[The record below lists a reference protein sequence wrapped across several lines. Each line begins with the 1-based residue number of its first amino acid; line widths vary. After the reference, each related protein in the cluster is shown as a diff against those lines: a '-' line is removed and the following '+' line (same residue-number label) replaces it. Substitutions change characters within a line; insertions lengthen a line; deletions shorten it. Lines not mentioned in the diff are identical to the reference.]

1 MATSVRDKK
10 GRPLVAITGCGVV
23 SSLGRGKQDNWRAL
37 TQGRSGIRRISR
49 FPTDGLRTSI
59 AGTVDCLNVAPHSSP
74 ALTIAMA
81 TAAAE
86 EALAEAEFSRAESF
100 PGPLC
105 LATPPAELEWPQ
117 RKSLWDEMAG
127 SELAGYQRLLAAARS
142 HEHAEMA
149 GLFRFGSVADHLADR
164 FGTQGLPVSVS
175 TACASGATAIQLGAE
190 AIRRGQVQAALCIGT
205 DSSVQIEALIRF
217 ILLSALSTRNELPQ
231 KASRPFSKDRDG
243 FVMAEGAGALVLED
257 YASARARGANILGF
271 VRGCGEKADDYH
283 RTRSKPDGTA
293 IIGAIRNALAD
304 ASMEPDEIDYINAHG
319 TSTPENDKM
328 EYQSLKA
335 VLGEHLSTTPISSN
349 KSMIGHTLSAAGA
362 IEAIFSLLTIRT
374 GKLPPTINY
383 DLPDPDI
390 PLDVV
395 PNTARDARIVTV
407 LSNSFGFGGQNV
419 SLVLGAP

>member
-1 MATSVRDKK
+1 MATKVRDKK
-10 GRPLVAITGCGVV
+10 DRPLVAITGCGVV
-23 SSLGRGKQDNWRAL
+23 TSLGRGKQENWRAL
-37 TQGRSGIRRISR
+37 TQGHSGIRHISR
-49 FPTDGLRTSI
+49 FPTDGLRTTI
-59 AGTVDCLNVAPHSSP
+59 AGSVDFLDVVPHSSP

-86 EALAEAEFSRAESF
+86 EALAEAEFARTETF

-117 RKSLWDEMAG
+117 RKLLWDEMAG

-149 GLFRFGSVADHLADR
+149 GLFQFGSVADHLAER
-164 FGTQGLPVSVS
+164 FGTRGLPVSVS

-190 AIRRGQVQAALCIGT
+190 AIRRGQIQAALCIGT

-257 YASARARGANILGF
+257 YASARARGANIIGF

-335 VLGEHLSTTPISSN
+335 VLGGHLSTTPISSN

-362 IEAIFSLLTIRT
+362 IEAIFSLLAIRT

-395 PNTARDARIVTV
+395 PNTARDARIATV